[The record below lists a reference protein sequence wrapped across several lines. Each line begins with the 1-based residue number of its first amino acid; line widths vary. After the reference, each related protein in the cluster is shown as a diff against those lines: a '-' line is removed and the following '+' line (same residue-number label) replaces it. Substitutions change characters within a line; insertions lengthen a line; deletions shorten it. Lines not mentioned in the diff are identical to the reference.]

1 MAIIESVE
9 HKEIYELFSGVQ
21 VPFSS
26 GMYKLTSSAQFDKKA
41 EFH

>member
-1 MAIIESVE
+1 ME
-9 HKEIYELFSGVQ
+9 HKKIYELFSGVQ

-41 EFH
+41 ELH